1 MNILPLSK
9 KKALAVLLPN
19 EGKLKLQTA
28 LSESFSNKHSRLSY
42 LVMKKNLSN
51 GSDTRQP
58 STTK

>member
-28 LSESFSNKHSRLSY
+28 LSESFSNKQPVVLF
-42 LVMKKNLSN
+42 
-51 GSDTRQP
+51 SDEKEP
-58 STTK
+58 IK